1 VADPDDLYERA
12 MTRFAIVEAREK
24 ELPLH
29 RRCRSTLLTHG
40 SRVEKAVVYFHGFT
54 SCPAQG
60 GLLARRFHD
69 LGFNVY
75 LPRMFGHGGL
85 DPRRLSM
92 AEFSV
97 DKLIDLADES
107 VDIAAGLGQ
116 QVLVVG
122 LSAGGTIASWV
133 AQNRLDVGQVIGISP
148 FFAPFMLPQQAVK
161 AASELL
167 LKMPNLV
174 IGWNPLANVAA
185 EQIDYPFALP
195 ATHAL
200 AQIMVLG
207 QQVRAAAKQDAPEA
221 NRIGFLL
228 NAADRSVSNK
238 VTHTL
243 VESWQAHGK
252 DVRVEVLPLE
262 HRLPHDIINPFERG
276 NDFERVYVTLLEM
289 ILRASS

>member
-1 VADPDDLYERA
+1 
-12 MTRFAIVEAREK
+12 M
-24 ELPLH
+24 
-29 RRCRSTLLTHG
+29 
-40 SRVEKAVVYFHGFT
+40 EKAVVYFHGFT

-60 GLLARRFHD
+60 GLFARRFHD

-75 LPRMFGHGGL
+75 LPRMFGHCGL
-85 DPRRLSM
+85 NPRRLSM

-97 DKLIDLADES
+97 DKLIDLANES

-133 AQNRLDVGQVIGISP
+133 AQNRPDVRQVIGISP

-207 QQVRAAAKQDAPEA
+207 QHVRAAAKQDAPRA
-221 NRIGFLL
+221 CSIGFLL

-252 DVRVEVLPLE
+252 DVGIEVLPLE